1 MAAQKIEKS
10 EWRVFFDWLSKGL
23 VGARAEIEVAS
34 LALGD
39 QIEAKWLPLLGIAYD
54 PKNDV
59 LEIALDGVDHLI
71 NSRRRFGSTRRAGEL
86 LSFEVIDGESVSQ
99 IIQLREPV
107 IEVDPVCETA
117 GAAC

>member
-34 LALGD
+34 LAFGD
-39 QIEAKWLPLLGIAYD
+39 QIEAKWLPVLGIAYD

-59 LEIALDGVDHLI
+59 LELALEGVDHLI
-71 NSRRRFGSTRRAGEL
+71 KSPKEVWVDAGAGEL
-86 LSFEVIDGESVSQ
+86 LSFEVINGEGVSQ
-99 IIQLREPV
+99 IIQLREPLML
-107 IEVDPVCETA
+107 PPPLPQR
-117 GAAC
+117 

>member
-1 MAAQKIEKS
+1 M
-10 EWRVFFDWLSKGL
+10 
-23 VGARAEIEVAS
+23 GARAEIEVAS

-71 NSRRRFGSTRRAGEL
+71 NSPKEVWVDAADGEL

-99 IIQLREPV
+99 IIQLREPLML
-107 IEVDPVCETA
+107 PPPLPQR
-117 GAAC
+117 